1 MKRVLLDHCVP
12 RRVRQA
18 LVDCETRT
26 AFQRGWAELKNGAL
40 LNAAEAAGFEVL
52 ITADKNL
59 RYQQKLAA
67 RRIAIVELPTNSL
80 PALLPNFGAIS
91 DAVNRIRPGEY
102 LELSFP
108 P

>member
-18 LVDCETRT
+18 LVGCDTAT

-40 LNAAEAAGFEVL
+40 LQAVEEAGFDVL
-52 ITADKNL
+52 VTADTNL

-67 RRIAIVELPTNSL
+67 RRMAIIELPTNSL
-80 PALLPNFGAIS
+80 PALLSHFGAIA
-91 DAVNRIRPGEY
+91 DAVNRVRPGEY
-102 LELSFP
+102 LELSFL
-108 P
+108 

>member
-12 RRVRQA
+12 RRVCQA
-18 LVDCETRT
+18 LVGCNATT
-26 AFQRGWAELKNGAL
+26 AFKRGWAELKNGAL
-40 LNAAEAAGFEVL
+40 LHAAEDAGFDVL

-59 RYQQKLAA
+59 RYQQQLTS

-80 PALLPNFGAIS
+80 PALLPLFERIA

-102 LELSFP
+102 LALTFP
-108 P
+108 